1 MFVARGGCRT
11 SFRESGQFGFVDM
24 LMPQTCC
31 SRMVRASDVLKMHRF
46 EKTFHLCR
54 SFDHIVLMAT
64 LPSRIELVLSSTL
77 FKVHSLLK
85 PSSANKRN
93 MIFFYVVYNAYVI

>member
-1 MFVARGGCRT
+1 
-11 SFRESGQFGFVDM
+11 
-24 LMPQTCC
+24 
-31 SRMVRASDVLKMHRF
+31 
-46 EKTFHLCR
+46 
-54 SFDHIVLMAT
+54 MAT